1 MTMKTT
7 TIDGDSL
14 DELATDMAL
23 HARFTG
29 HAHATKIREW
39 VARLHK
45 LAKRPEGMVPV
56 MMEGSTVL
64 AFGELKDGR

>member
-1 MTMKTT
+1 MKTT

-14 DELATDMAL
+14 DKLATDMAL

-29 HAHATKIREW
+29 YASATTVRLW

-45 LAKRPEGMVPV
+45 LTKRPQGQVPV
-56 MMEGSTVL
+56 MLEGGNVL